1 MMEEWT
7 AKQIF
12 RCPPTVETDR
22 LLFRAM
28 NRKDA
33 ADMFEYASD
42 TRTTEFLLWSP
53 HPDFEYTT
61 RYLTYIEG
69 QYRAGNFFDWA
80 VILKETGKMIGTGGF
95 TTVDEKNRSGEIGY
109 VLNPSFWHRGYGTEI
124 AKELLSFGFSVL
136 GMERIQARY
145 ILGNR
150 ASLHVME
157 KCGMRFEG
165 VFRHLLYV
173 KGMFRDIGVCS
184 ILREE
189 FFSANKKRVYRLA
202 LPHWYD
208 RFH

>member
-1 MMEEWT
+1 ML
-7 AKQIF
+7 
-12 RCPPTVETDR
+12 R
-22 LLFRAM
+22 LEKFTIED
-28 NRKDA
+28 RKDYEALAFNEA
-33 ADMFEYASD
+33 AMRMNMGRVFTAQEAE
-42 TRTTEFLLWSP
+42 TFFAMVLNCNRVGGTTGFYRVCCRDGTHW
-53 HPDFEYTT
+53 
-61 RYLTYIEG
+61 TYIGMGALSENEEEG
-69 QYRAGNFFDWA
+69 A
-80 VILKETGKMIGTGGF
+80 L
-95 TTVDEKNRSGEIGY
+95 EIEY
-109 VLNPSFWHRGYGTEI
+109 MLLPQFWHRGYGTEI

-136 GMERIQARY
+136 GKERIQARY

-150 ASLHVME
+150 TSLHVME

-173 KGMFRDIGVCS
+173 KGAFRDIGVCS